1 MPSALFASKLCHFVR
16 KSAQT
21 GMLAALGLAGLQS
34 TASAEEW
41 LLTPYLRADLGY
53 SSTID
58 DDADSVDSAIRDTWD
73 TDPHAGTR
81 YQVGAGLKLNSYL
94 RTDLTISYRDNMANM
109 DSVTFDNG
117 AGSTR
122 LLDSGRHNTSNVT
135 TMLAG
140 YVDPFAAFGMNT
152 GAFSPYIQAG
162 IGWAH
167 NSTKSAHITGLTTV
181 IDGAQHDDVAWQV
194 GAGLNYAL
202 TDHWKIDFSY
212 RYINMGEAR
221 ASKHFTSGSV
231 PNGRLTQELR
241 HDLHAHEVMLGLQ
254 YQF

>member
-1 MPSALFASKLCHFVR
+1 MLPFLQLPKTHKPGRKAARIPIFATLGVFAL
-16 KSAQT
+16 T
-21 GMLAALGLAGLQS
+21 T
-34 TASAEEW
+34 TATAEEW

-58 DDADSVDSAIRDTWD
+58 DDADSTDSIRDTWD
-73 TDPHAGTR
+73 TDPHTGTR
-81 YQVGAGLKLNSYL
+81 YQAGAGLKLNNYL

-109 DSVTFDNG
+109 DSFTFNNNT
-117 AGSTR
+117 GSTR
-122 LLDSGRHNTSNVT
+122 QATGGRHNTSNVT
-135 TMLAG
+135 TMLTG
-140 YVDPFAAFGMNT
+140 YIDPLAAYGINT

-167 NSTKSAHITGLTTV
+167 NSTKSTGIGGTTNT
-181 IDGAQHDDVAWQV
+181 IDGAQHDDVAWQA

-231 PNGRLTQELR
+231 PNGRLRQELR
-241 HDLHAHEVMLGLQ
+241 YDLHAHEVMLGLQ

>member
-1 MPSALFASKLCHFVR
+1 MLPFLQLPKTHKPGRKAARIPIFATLGVFAL
-16 KSAQT
+16 T
-21 GMLAALGLAGLQS
+21 T
-34 TASAEEW
+34 TATAKEW

-58 DDADSVDSAIRDTWD
+58 DDADSADAIRDTWD
-73 TDPHAGTR
+73 TDPHTGTR
-81 YQVGAGLKLNSYL
+81 YQAGAGLKLNNYL

-109 DSVTFDNG
+109 DSFTFNNNT
-117 AGSTR
+117 GSTR
-122 LLDSGRHNTSNVT
+122 QATGGRHNTSNVT
-135 TMLAG
+135 TMLTG
-140 YVDPFAAFGMNT
+140 YIDPFAAYGIST

-167 NSTKSAHITGLTTV
+167 NSTKSTGIGGTTNT
-181 IDGAQHDDVAWQV
+181 IDGAQHDDVAWQA

-231 PNGRLTQELR
+231 PNGRLRQELR
-241 HDLHAHEVMLGLQ
+241 YDLHAHEVMLGLQ